1 MIGDRR
7 EEYNRF
13 HSELMTT
20 GTGTNQ
26 GVPVPNWVFTFI
38 YISNPEDLP
47 KRELYVSIEEP
58 ISKCELITPKEYVGN
73 LMKLSQERRGIFV
86 NQNFL
91 DQERIMLTYELP
103 MSELISD
110 FYDELKSLSSG
121 YASMN
126 YEFLKYKEDDLVKLD
141 FLIAGEKVDAL
152 SMMCHRTQAQNIGGK
167 ITKKLKEVVPRA
179 LFTIAL
185 QATVW
190 GKVVAR
196 EDISAL
202 RKDVT
207 AKLYGWDIS
216 RKRKL
221 LDKQKEGKK
230 KMKQFW
236 KVSLPSEVFINLL
249 KK

>member
-1 MIGDRR
+1 VRERLIREFDMDIIITSPQVTYKIKMIGDRR

-13 HSELMTT
+13 HSELVGET
-20 GTGTNQ
+20 GLRIER
-26 GVPVPNWVFTFI
+26 PVSQEKVFTFI

-185 QATVW
+185 QATV
-190 GKVVAR
+190 
-196 EDISAL
+196 
-202 RKDVT
+202 
-207 AKLYGWDIS
+207 
-216 RKRKL
+216 
-221 LDKQKEGKK
+221 
-230 KMKQFW
+230 
-236 KVSLPSEVFINLL
+236 
-249 KK
+249 